1 MDDAVRQALERDTLI
16 DITTTGRRT
25 GQPRRIE
32 IWFHY
37 QDGRILITGSPG
49 ARDWYANMA
58 ADPHF
63 TWHFKQSLIP
73 GHPRRG
79 DADSRRGRTPRPVR
93 QDDGAGAAH
102 GPRRS
107 RRLGEAQR
115 ARAGGAGVLTVVLRP
130 T

>member
-32 IWFHY
+32 IWFHH

-49 ARDWYANMA
+49 ARGWYANMA

-63 TWHFKQSLIP
+63 TWHFKQSLSRDIP
-73 GHPRRG
+73 AVATPITDESERR
-79 DADSRRGRTPRPVR
+79 ALFARMMELEQRMAHVEV
-93 QDDGAGAAH
+93 DDWAK
-102 GPRRS
+102 RS
-107 RRLGEAQR
+107 PLVQVDLAS
-115 ARAGGAGVLTVVLRP
+115 
-130 T
+130 